1 MSDRYNLQPYG
12 CHIYSFTQ
20 TRCDL
25 FLPIYFEFPLGKKK
39 YYLFIN
45 KKLIIK
51 TCNLKGNGNGFLS
64 SLVEV

>member
-1 MSDRYNLQPYG
+1 MSDRNNLQPYV

-25 FLPIYFEFPLGKKK
+25 FSPIYFEFPLGKKK
-39 YYLFIN
+39 YHLFIN

-51 TCNLKGNGNGFLS
+51 TYNLKGNGNGLLS
-64 SLVEV
+64 CLVEV